1 MYQARLPCLLT
12 TLHIEAT
19 ETSLRAYP
27 ACLDSAHMRTEN
39 TYPTPT
45 VGIGTSEVA
54 VPEALRK
61 LGRLAV
67 WAISGSQFI
76 DLIWRE
82 SDDSNS

>member
-19 ETSLRAYP
+19 ETSLGAP
-27 ACLDSAHMRTEN
+27 VSCLDSLHMRTET
-39 TYPTPT
+39 TYPSST

-54 VPEALRK
+54 VPEGLRK

-76 DLIWRE
+76 DLIWCE
-82 SDDSNS
+82 VDDSNS

>member
-19 ETSLRAYP
+19 ETSLRAP
-27 ACLDSAHMRTEN
+27 VSCLDSPHMRTET
-39 TYPTPT
+39 TYTTPT

-76 DLIWRE
+76 DLIWCE
-82 SDDSNS
+82 HDDSNS